1 MPLTAMN
8 SIFMLCISVC
18 VFRVVSELNIGSIA
32 FVNKMAA
39 GSFSVYLIHEN
50 WLIRK
55 TLWPTLA
62 PVYNSPSVLLLFE
75 GLFFACILFAACSL
89 LD

>member
-50 WLIRK
+50 WLIRN